1 MARMARH
8 DEEESKIAL
17 KVVAEATSLRELRLG
32 QVILLPALT
41 GATLDTTAVILG
53 LSRDRV
59 SVLRRQ
65 FGELTKTS
73 PIAIK
78 ERRGGRRRQLM
89 SLAEE
94 EEFLAPWTEKAKTG
108 GVLVVPPIH
117 LAFQERVGHRVPK
130 STVYRMLARL
140 GWRKVTPDTRHPKA
154 DVAAQDEFKKTP

>member
-65 FGELTKTS
+65 FGELSKTS

-89 SLAEE
+89 RRAEE

-117 LAFQERVGHRVPK
+117 LAFQERVGHKVPR
-130 STVYRMLARL
+130 STVYRMLARH
-140 GWRKVTPDTRHPKA
+140 GWRKGHRTPGTLKL
-154 DVAAQDEFKKTP
+154 T